1 MKSAQLLPLALVF
14 GLALGVAPVHAET
27 VQTPSANPSA
37 KPLAKPLARPIA
49 PNVMQQQDELVTPV
63 IPATAAIVVQLPQN
77 LVVDV
82 GQNQEHPTTVPLAQP
97 IYDMQGNELV
107 PAQSPVSIKVK
118 PENGGARL
126 VATSIVVR
134 GQIVML
140 QAATD
145 VIPGRTI
152 TEKSANQMAREN
164 SAVFGNLGGSVGGL
178 FGGLSRRADNFELGG
193 MIGSGIGILSGM
205 GGAKDFRV
213 VEFNSGMV
221 YVLQMQAP
229 VTLPSYV
236 KK

>member
-1 MKSAQLLPLALVF
+1 MKSAQLLNLALVV
-14 GLALGVAPVHAET
+14 GLALGAAPAQAET
-27 VQTPSANPSA
+27 VQ
-37 KPLAKPLARPIA
+37 KPLAKPIA
-49 PNVMQQQDELVTPV
+49 PNVIQQQDELITPV
-63 IPATAAIVVQLPQN
+63 IPASAAIVVQLPQN

-107 PAQSPVSIKVK
+107 PAQSPVSIKIK
-118 PENGGARL
+118 PENGGARI
-126 VATSIVVR
+126 VADKIVVR

-140 QAATD
+140 QASTD
-145 VIPGRTI
+145 VIPGRTV

-164 SAVFGNLGGSVGGL
+164 SAVYGNLGGSIGGL

-193 MIGSGIGILSGM
+193 MIGSGIGILSGL
-205 GGAKDFRV
+205 GGAKEFRI

-229 VTLPSYV
+229 VTLPSIA